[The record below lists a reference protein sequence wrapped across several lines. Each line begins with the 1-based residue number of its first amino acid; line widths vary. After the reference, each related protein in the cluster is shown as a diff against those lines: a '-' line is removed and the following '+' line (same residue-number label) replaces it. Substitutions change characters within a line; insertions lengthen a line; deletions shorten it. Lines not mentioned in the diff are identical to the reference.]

1 MNQNI
6 GDAEL
11 GAMMKM
17 CFGVQG
23 MGTGDL
29 INPTDTMTTELEL
42 DTAQGSDKK
51 TEVRNEDKKNIITS
65 MCGFYAN
72 LYNFG

>member
-17 CFGVQG
+17 YFGVQG

-29 INPTDTMTTELEL
+29 TSSIDTTTTNPGTDIV
-42 DTAQGSDKK
+42 QGSDKK
-51 TEVRNEDKKNIITS
+51 N
-65 MCGFYAN
+65 
-72 LYNFG
+72 

>member
-11 GAMMKM
+11 GAMMKT

-29 INPTDTMTTELEL
+29 TSSIDTTTTDLGT
-42 DTAQGSDKK
+42 DIVQGSDKK
-51 TEVRNEDKKNIITS
+51 TGSRNEAKKNIITH
-65 MCGFYAN
+65 MCGFDAN
-72 LYNFG
+72 LCNFG

>member
-11 GAMMKM
+11 GAMMKT

-29 INPTDTMTTELEL
+29 TSSIDTTTTDLGI

>member
-1 MNQNI
+1 MNPNTV
-6 GDAEL
+6 DAEL

-29 INPTDTMTTELEL
+29 TSSIDTMTTDLGT
-42 DTAQGSDKK
+42 DIAQGSDKK
-51 TEVRNEDKKNIITS
+51 NWESE
-65 MCGFYAN
+65 
-72 LYNFG
+72 